1 MGIFD
6 RFPYSSTHEM
16 NLDFMLGKATEI
28 AEDMQQVTAGMEQVQ
43 AGLEAI
49 SEKTEQA
56 TQAAA
61 QAAQSASSI
70 EGSVTA
76 AEEAA
81 EEAQMHNESAQT
93 WANNALTYKADCQ
106 RAATEAAASSSSAAQ
121 AATAAAASE
130 DTVAT
135 YAQAANASAQ
145 SAANNN
151 DSAHQYA
158 NQASASASNATFHSS
173 NAQTAATNAQTAAT
187 RASAL
192 KDDCE
197 TLHRMCVT
205 AVDLAGEQ
213 AVAAANSAAQ
223 AAASKTDV
231 ENLVESLPEDFTD
244 LNNTVNQLSDEIVD
258 VKSALNDVEETV
270 FIESSFNPSY
280 QSGWIRT
287 DGTLG
292 NASDACRTGYLNLGS
307 SNIIITPKTGYKI
320 KVAEYNN
327 INASSTFTRFLVGPD
342 AEAIV
347 ARFESISGK
356 YYIVQISSVD
366 GSAVTESNIPV
377 DAITVSYIKFTDKT
391 LLIPD
396 KAADAKTV
404 GDKFT
409 ELWRDVETIHNEIGY
424 GDISFAVTA
433 GVNHSGGSDVLSI
446 NIPAGEK
453 FHVVFSG
460 NVSSPQIYA
469 RYSDGTNSRLITGFT
484 YDGVAAKDI
493 TAIGVFISGSAIP
506 LDTTVKT
513 VAYTTESIYGKTT
526 RIPDEKT
533 IITTVLGADLPG
545 DISGYGVSSAY
556 AAEMKNAI
564 DAWMGDYAGDTK
576 KVPFIVHTD
585 QHGRLTAARQGIFN
599 LLNWMVNWEGISA
612 IFNLGDTVV
621 DHWENDNTNA
631 NPLLRNATLED
642 ARICTKNIPDNKQIN
657 VYGNHD
663 TWYSGTLETA
673 VSGVLPSLQYN
684 NPYFA
689 SDGLITKMLDDNS
702 GMKVIYDV
710 KNNVKYLV
718 VAGWDYADK
727 PSGNI
732 GYQLYWI
739 NKSHLEW
746 IVSQMAEND
755 GYDLVLVSH
764 VPLEMNGTGS
774 IDPVSETGIESANPI
789 YITHGTS
796 YLLPLWNAR
805 KAKTAGSIVYN
816 GETITFDFTACEK
829 DCLCALAGHTHRDG
843 VEYLDGTGLL
853 QVAFDWFANDTI
865 HFGIIDRR
873 NNKIKC
879 WKLSNDNNTPS
890 VDAWEKS
897 FSAN

>member
-1 MGIFD
+1 MRIYDYMKGILGAMGVGEDVGVPEPSWRIEEYLKAIYDKLKEGGGNLPPVTEADNGKVMAVVDGEWEPSLIPFD
-6 RFPYSSTHEM
+6 DEKIEQSVDAWLDDHPEATTTVQDGAITNAKLASS
-16 NLDFMLGKATEI
+16 F
-28 AEDMQQVTAGMEQVQ
+28 VTPG
-43 AGLEAI
+43 
-49 SEKTEQA
+49 T
-56 TQAAA
+56 AAA
-61 QAAQSASSI
+61 
-70 EGSVTA
+70 
-76 AEEAA
+76 
-81 EEAQMHNESAQT
+81 
-93 WANNALTYKADCQ
+93 Y
-106 RAATEAAASSSSAAQ
+106 SSSATYAVGDYVFHGGTLYRCIT
-121 AATAAAASE
+121 AITTAEAWTAA
-130 DTVAT
+130 
-135 YAQAANASAQ
+135 
-145 SAANNN
+145 
-151 DSAHQYA
+151 HW
-158 NQASASASNATFHSS
+158 
-173 NAQTAATNAQTAAT
+173 TAAV
-187 RASAL
+187 L
-192 KDDCE
+192 GDD
-197 TLHRMCVT
+197 VG
-205 AVDLAGEQ
+205 DL
-213 AVAAANSAAQ
+213 
-223 AAASKTDV
+223 
-231 ENLVESLPEDFTD
+231 
-244 LNNTVNQLSDEIVD
+244 
-258 VKSALNDVEETV
+258 KSALNNMEKTV
-270 FIESSFNPSY
+270 LIESSFNPSY
-280 QSGWIRT
+280 QSGWIRP

-292 NASDACRTGYLNLGS
+292 NASDSCRTGYLNLGNN
-307 SNIIITPKTGYKI
+307 NIIITPKTGYNI
-320 KVAEYNN
+320 KVAEYNK
-327 INASSTFTRFLVGPD
+327 INDSSTFTRFLVGPD
-342 AEAIV
+342 AAPID

-356 YYIVQISSVD
+356 YYIVQISAVD

-377 DAITVSYIKFTDKT
+377 DAITISYITFTDKT

-409 ELWRDVETIHNEIGY
+409 ELWRDVETIRNEIGY

-433 GVNHSGGSDVLSI
+433 GVNHSSDSDVLNV
-446 NIPAGEK
+446 NILAGEK

-469 RYSDGTNSRLITGFT
+469 RYSDGTDSRLITGFT
-484 YDGVAAKDI
+484 YDGVATKDI
-493 TAIGVFISGSAIP
+493 TGIGVFISGSAIP

-513 VAYTTESIYGKTT
+513 IAYTTESIYGKTT

-556 AAEMKNAI
+556 ATEMKNAI

-585 QHGRLTAARQGIFN
+585 QHGRLTVARQGIFN

-621 DHWENDNTNA
+621 DHWENDDTNT

-684 NPYFA
+684 NPYFT

-702 GMKVIYDV
+702 GNKVVFDV

-732 GYQLYWI
+732 GYQWYWI
-739 NKSHLEW
+739 NKAHLEW
-746 IVSQMAEND
+746 IISQMTEND

-764 VPLEMNGTGS
+764 VPLEMGGTGS
-774 IDPVSETGIESANPI
+774 IDPISETSIESANPI
-789 YITHGTS
+789 YITHSTS

-805 KAKTAGSIVYN
+805 KAKTAGSILYN
-816 GETITFDFTACEK
+816 GETDETITYDFTACEK

-853 QVAFDWFANDTI
+853 QVAFDWFTNDTI
-865 HFGIIDRR
+865 HFGLIDRR
-873 NNKIKC
+873 ARKIKV
-879 WKLSNDNNTPS
+879 WKLHAENGTPGINTWNAPFDMPNS
-890 VDAWEKS
+890 
-897 FSAN
+897 